1 MSLGEVDRRER
12 AAVER
17 PQSVKICRIHL
28 ERGIRESRC
37 EGEMGHGYQRTG
49 AAASTSA
56 NVCSVKKN
64 PQKTPKP
71 QRLGSTVTIPYF
83 RK

>member
-1 MSLGEVDRRER
+1 M
-12 AAVER
+12 
-17 PQSVKICRIHL
+17 KIIRIYL
-28 ERGIRESRC
+28 ERGTTESRY
-37 EGEMGHGYQRTG
+37 EREIGHGYQMTG
-49 AAASTSA
+49 AAVSTSA
-56 NVCSVKKN
+56 NAKKKTKPKN